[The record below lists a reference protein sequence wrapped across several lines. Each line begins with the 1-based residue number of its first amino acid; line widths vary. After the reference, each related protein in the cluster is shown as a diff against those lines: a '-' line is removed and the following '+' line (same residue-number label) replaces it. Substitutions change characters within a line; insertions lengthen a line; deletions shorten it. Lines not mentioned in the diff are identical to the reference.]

1 MSYTFEEL
9 TGYKQSNKWLEN
21 LGSNYEYDK
30 QYYNPKTRKFMSK
43 RYADIII
50 TKNKNLHYHN
60 EDEII
65 FIVPKKDNNKIFI
78 DFLQKFIPDDVYE
91 KTLFPVKNE
100 RTIIG
105 KDNENLIKKNIK
117 IINENFNKNDFTIY
131 TNENEIVSKVS
142 ILNIIKLY
150 KKLIINDNKKYIIK
164 AEYKIYNDEEVKD
177 FYEDNKNSMPR
188 EVLIEMCRKMR
199 KVIHTKIIFLTLDSS
214 SLEELEKKLLFEN
227 EDTQG
232 EGSDA
237 ISVIST
243 EKPYSISFNELKPS
257 NRQSLKRKYHRR
269 RGGFFS
275 WFNKTN
281 FDLTNLGIFTK
292 EQSIIE
298 SKKSFEEN
306 TLNYCCIYNSI
317 KYFGLPQ
324 YKLDL
329 LTSSIN
335 TRFFETRH
343 LQKIADILNIDIVV
357 KHHRNDELKEVRNVY
372 YKTHTKQPEQT
383 IQLANIDEHYIPYI
397 SRVYITT
404 FSILNYEKV
413 KHFDRW
419 NNVVAIKSCG
429 NALRKKDDKYYND
442 SINVVKN
449 LLKNKDECLE
459 KMTTDDICRL
469 SKTNINNEKDK
480 QNLDNYTSLEYD
492 EKTCCKLVNE
502 TRGKPYKQEI
512 INNVF
517 FDFEANSVIL
527 ENDNHDIFRP
537 YCVCWINE
545 IDNTKQSIIET
556 NEDKLV
562 IEFLEELYKKYIS
575 FGKVRL
581 IAHNATF
588 DYKFLIKHLT
598 NISEIS
604 KSKKMISFSAYYH
617 DLVIIIKCSWLLI
630 TAPLSKFLSMFGLST
645 KKEIMPFDILNING
659 KIQQRYIHKKE
670 FEKSTDIKDKYNE
683 FIENCVYWN
692 VIDKDGFIDI
702 LEYSKNYCMIDCEVL
717 QQGYNKFK
725 DWIIELCDINIDDV
739 FTSAGL
745 AHKYMINQ
753 GVYDGVYSLAGVPQL
768 FIQKCVVGGR
778 VMCKDNKKLK
788 VNGIIIDF
796 DTVSLYPSAMYRM
809 NGYLKGVPKVI
820 TDDMKQFNILQQKSD
835 GYFVKIRIN
844 KVGIHRSFPLLSVI
858 DENGIRNFTNDLV
871 DKIIFVDKITLEDAI
886 EHQKIEFDILDGY
899 YFDNGFNNTIRGV
912 IQHLFDERKK
922 KKQEGNK
929 IEQVYKL
936 IMNSSYGKSILKP
949 IDSEVRYFDDEEEFY
964 DYLYKNYYSIKI
976 GIQLSNVNK
985 FRVKEVKP
993 FNLHYN
999 IPQVGASV
1007 LSWSKRIMNEV
1018 MCSAEDNKI
1027 DIFYQDTDSMHLMAN
1042 DIEKLEKIYNTK
1054 YNKNLIGESL
1064 GQFHSDFEISGCKNV
1079 VSNNLIAL
1087 GKKAYIH
1094 KLVGINKETGK
1105 EQSDY
1110 HIRLKGIST
1119 ESIKYTANHYNCNVF
1134 ELYEKLYNGDKIQF
1148 DLTLG
1153 GSNKKIF
1160 SVNNDFTTNIN
1171 SSLSRTIK
1179 F

>member
-9 TGYKQSNKWLEN
+9 TGYKKSIKWLDN
-21 LGSNYEYDK
+21 LGANYEYDK

-50 TKNKNLHYHN
+50 TKNKNLQYHN
-60 EDEII
+60 EDDII
-65 FIVPKKDNNKIFI
+65 FIVPKKQTPFVNPFLNVDFDINNIIQQNEERLNNKQIQRLVYQNDKVI
-78 DFLQKFIPDDVYE
+78 DEKFNKVNFDIPTYNNTTITKKAIQKVIQKYKQTKSNEKIAIRAKYDD
-91 KTLFPVKNE
+91 NS
-100 RTIIG
+100 
-105 KDNENLIKKNIK
+105 DIK
-117 IINENFNKNDFTIY
+117 IFTITTDNIDKILQSLVKT
-131 TNENEIVSKVS
+131 TNANEEYGSDVVNQLLLKVPSK
-142 ILNIIKLY
+142 LD
-150 KKLIINDNKKYIIK
+150 IIN
-164 AEYKIYNDEEVKD
+164 
-177 FYEDNKNSMPR
+177 
-188 EVLIEMCRKMR
+188 
-199 KVIHTKIIFLTLDSS
+199 
-214 SLEELEKKLLFEN
+214 LEKSKSQKL
-227 EDTQG
+227 
-232 EGSDA
+232 
-237 ISVIST
+237 
-243 EKPYSISFNELKPS
+243 K
-257 NRQSLKRKYHRR
+257 KRHTRR
-269 RGGFFS
+269 RGGFFTY
-275 WFNKTN
+275 FNKTN

-306 TLNYCCIYNSI
+306 TLNFSCIYNSI
-317 KYFGLPQ
+317 KYFGIPQ

-329 LTSSIN
+329 LLTTIN

-343 LQKIADILNIDIVV
+343 LQKIADILNIDISV
-357 KHHRNDELKEVRNVY
+357 KYHRTDELEKVRIVK
-372 YKTHTKQPEQT
+372 YKSHTNQPEQT
-383 IQLANIDEHYIPYI
+383 IELANIEEHYIPYI
-397 SRVYITT
+397 PKVYITT
-404 FSILNYEKV
+404 FSIDNYEKV

-419 NNVVAIKSCG
+419 NNVVAIKNTG

-442 SINVVKN
+442 SINVVKH

-459 KMTTDDICRL
+459 KMTADDICRL

-480 QNLDNYTSLEYD
+480 QNLDNYSTLEYD
-492 EKTCCKLVNE
+492 EKTCCKLVNDG
-502 TRGKPYKQEI
+502 RGRPIKQEV

-527 ENDNHDIFRP
+527 ENGNHDIFRP

-545 IDNTKQSIIET
+545 IDDTKQSIIET

-562 IEFLEELYKKYIS
+562 IDFLEDIYKKYSS

-617 DLVIIIKCSWLLI
+617 DLVIVIKCSWLLI
-630 TAPLSKFLSMFGLST
+630 TAPLSKFNDMFGLST

-670 FEKSTDIKDKYNE
+670 FEKSIDIKDKYNE
-683 FIENCVYWN
+683 FIDNCIYWN
-692 VIDKDGFIDI
+692 VIDKNGLIDI

-717 QQGYNKFK
+717 QQGYNTFK
-725 DWIIELCDINIDDV
+725 KWIIELCNINIDDV

-778 VMCKDNKKLK
+778 VMCKNNEKLK
-788 VNGIIIDF
+788 VNNIINDF
-796 DTVSLYPSAMYRM
+796 DAVSLYPSAMYRM
-809 NGYLKGVPKVI
+809 NGYLKGIPKVI
-820 TDDMKQFNILQQKSD
+820 SDDMKQFNILQSKSN

-844 KVGIHRSFPLLSVI
+844 KVGIHRSFPLLSIV
-858 DENGIRNFTNDLV
+858 DENGIRNFTNDLEG
-871 DKIIFVDKITLEDAI
+871 KEIYVDKITLEDAI
-886 EHQKIEFDILDGY
+886 EHQKIEFDILSGY
-899 YFDNGFNNTIRGV
+899 YFNEGFNNTIRGI
-912 IQHLFDERKK
+912 IQNLFDERKK
-922 KKQEGNK
+922 KKQQGNK

-936 IMNSSYGKSILKP
+936 IMNSAYGKSILKP

-964 DYLYKNYYSIKI
+964 DYLYKNYYSIKV
-976 GIQLSNVNK
+976 GIELCNVNK

-1018 MCSAEDNKI
+1018 MCNAEDNNI
-1027 DIFYQDTDSMHLMAN
+1027 DIFYQDTDSMHLLAD
-1042 DIEKLEKIYNTK
+1042 DIKKLETIFNTK
-1054 YNKNLIGESL
+1054 YNRKLIGESL
-1064 GQFHSDFEISGCKNV
+1064 GQFHSDFDIKGCKNV
-1079 VSNNLIAL
+1079 ISTNLIAL

-1094 KLVGINKETGK
+1094 KLVGTNKETGK
-1105 EQSDY
+1105 EQYDY
-1110 HIRLKGIST
+1110 HIRLKGISN
-1119 ESIKYTANHYNCNVF
+1119 ESIKYTAKLNNCNVF
-1134 ELYEKLYNGDKIQF
+1134 ELYEKLYIGDKIEF